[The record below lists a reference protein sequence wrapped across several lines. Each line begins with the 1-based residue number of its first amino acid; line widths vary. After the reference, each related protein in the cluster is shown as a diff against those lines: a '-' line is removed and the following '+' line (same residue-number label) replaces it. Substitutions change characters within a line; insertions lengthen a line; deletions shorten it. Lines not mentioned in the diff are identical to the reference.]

1 MKVYALVGKS
11 GTGKSY
17 QAMNLCRDLD
27 IEAII
32 DDGLLI
38 YGNGILAGI
47 SAKRQKTKAGA
58 IKTALFTEEEHRSDV
73 VEKLRRV
80 NPGSI
85 LVLGTSDRM
94 IERIV
99 KRLELPFPEKTIY
112 IEDITTEKERLIA
125 DKQRHELGKHVI
137 PVPTFQLK
145 REFSGYFVDPLK
157 IFRGLGSGKA
167 AFTEKSVVRPTYSY
181 MGGFYISDNAI
192 SDIVTILA
200 NEVKGVDSVLRVT
213 TGTDKHGVS
222 ISVLVIMEYGCRIM
236 DAAKEYQRMIENK
249 VFEMTAFNVANV
261 DIEVRGLKT

>member
-1 MKVYALVGKS
+1 MRVYALVGKS

-17 QAMNLCRDLD
+17 QAMNLCRDMD

-38 YGNGILAGI
+38 YGNSILAGI

-58 IKTALFTEEEHRSDV
+58 IKTALFTEDEHRDSV

-80 NPGSI
+80 DPASI

-99 KRLELPFPEKTIY
+99 KRLELPSPERTVY
-112 IEDITTEKERLIA
+112 IEEITTEKERQHA

-145 REFSGYFVDPLK
+145 REFSGYFVDPLR
-157 IFRGLGSGKA
+157 IFRSLG
-167 AFTEKSVVRPTYSY
+167 TRDTYLEKSVVRPTYSY
-181 MGGFYISDNAI
+181 MGGFFISDNAI

-200 NEVKGVDSVLRVT
+200 REVKGVDSILRVKT
-213 TGTDKHGVS
+213 ETGKHGVS
-222 ISVLVIMEYGCRIM
+222 ISVLAIMEYGCRIV
-236 DAAKEYQRMIENK
+236 DVAREYQRMIEEK
-249 VFEMTAFNVANV
+249 VSEMTAFNVATV